1 MMDEQPQE
9 ERIFSPLAERMRS
22 DYFTVAENFKE
33 AWTLMKSR
41 FSYYVF
47 LALLVYLPIQI
58 VLQYQVSLLDLTV
71 EAPELLMAQ
80 MAKLG
85 IVQLVMTLLEEVAIL
100 VIAVICALWIDETQ
114 METKTFSA
122 IFYRGIRMWP
132 RAIVTLILV
141 ALGAVVCISAMSI
154 LVIMPLMGLLVIP
167 GVLLVAILLV
177 MLQSCTGTTA
187 ALRARMGFDN
197 IRYVFFVLKG
207 RMWQTLGIFALI
219 TVLTGVLQMGLSL
232 ALSNIFDFITQP
244 VVSMALQ
251 VVISTMTSIITMY
264 GYTVGALV
272 FMGAEYRKEKLL
284 TENQ

>member
-1 MMDEQPQE
+1 M
-9 ERIFSPLAERMRS
+9 
-22 DYFTVAENFKE
+22 
-33 AWTLMKSR
+33 
-41 FSYYVF
+41 
-47 LALLVYLPIQI
+47 
-58 VLQYQVSLLDLTV
+58 
-71 EAPELLMAQ
+71 
-80 MAKLG
+80 
-85 IVQLVMTLLEEVAIL
+85 
-100 VIAVICALWIDETQ
+100 IAVICALWIDETQ

-141 ALGAVVCISAMSI
+141 ALGAVVSISAMSI
-154 LVIMPLMGLLVIP
+154 FVIMPLLGLLVIP

>member
-22 DYFTVAENFKE
+22 DYFTVVENFKE

-114 METKTFSA
+114 MENKTFSA

-141 ALGAVVCISAMSI
+141 ALGAVVSISAMSI
-154 LVIMPLMGLLVIP
+154 FVIMPLLGLLVIP

-232 ALSNIFDFITQP
+232 ALSNIFYFITQP

>member
-1 MMDEQPQE
+1 MIDEQSQE

-80 MAKLG
+80 MSKLG

-122 IFYRGIRMWP
+122 IFYRGIHMWP

-141 ALGAVVCISAMSI
+141 ALGAVVSISAMSI
-154 LVIMPLMGLLVIP
+154 FVIIPLLGLLVIP